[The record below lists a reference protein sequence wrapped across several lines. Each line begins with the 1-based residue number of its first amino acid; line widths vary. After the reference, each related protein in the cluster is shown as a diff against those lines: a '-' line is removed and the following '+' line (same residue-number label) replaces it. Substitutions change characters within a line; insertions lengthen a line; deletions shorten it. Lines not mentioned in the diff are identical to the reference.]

1 MIDRLVIF
9 GGTGDLAGRYLLPAL
24 AALRTAGCIDDD
36 FDLVC
41 VDRKEWDDR
50 RFGDWARD
58 QLDRHA
64 GETPPEA
71 RRAIVAAARHR
82 RADIRS
88 AVDVAQ
94 AVHGD
99 APVAVYLALA
109 PALFPAA
116 IQALHA
122 AKLPAG
128 SRIVLEKPF
137 GEDLASARELNRLL
151 GDLLP
156 EQAIFRV
163 DHFLAMT
170 TVQNLLGS
178 RLSNRV
184 LESIWNSAHIAKVE
198 IVWDETLT
206 LEDRAGYYDGV
217 GALKDMVQ
225 NHLLQLLCLVAM
237 EPPIS
242 LSERDLRNRKVDVL
256 RSVRPLADA
265 DIPARTRRGR
275 YGAGTVGQRAVPSY
289 VDEAGVEPQR
299 RIETFAE
306 IELAIDN
313 WRWSGT
319 SFVLRSGKALAQD
332 RKEVAV
338 HFRPVPAMPFGH
350 DGRTV
355 PNVLRF
361 GLDPESLT
369 LTLNAVGTSVDTLA
383 PLTLTARIEPPELP
397 AYGTLLLNVL
407 QGDPA
412 LSLRADEAEEA
423 WRVLEPVLSGW
434 ARDLVP
440 LEEYPAGSL
449 GPPGIDRNR

>member
-9 GGTGDLAGRYLLPAL
+9 GGTGDLAGRYLLPAP

-41 VDRKEWDDR
+41 VDRKERDDR
-50 RFGDWARD
+50 RFGDRARD

-71 RRAIVAAARHR
+71 RQAIAAAARHR
-82 RADIRS
+82 RADIRN

-116 IQALHA
+116 IQTLRA

-128 SRIVLEKPF
+128 SRTVLEQPF

-151 GDLLP
+151 ADLLP

-170 TVQNLLGS
+170 TVQNLPGS

-217 GALKDMVQ
+217 GALEDMVQ
-225 NHLLQLLCLVAM
+225 K
-237 EPPIS
+237 PS
-242 LSERDLRNRKVDVL
+242 
-256 RSVRPLADA
+256 
-265 DIPARTRRGR
+265 PA
-275 YGAGTVGQRAVPSY
+275 VAVPGG
-289 VDEAGVEPQR
+289 D
-299 RIETFAE
+299 
-306 IELAIDN
+306 
-313 WRWSGT
+313 GT
-319 SFVLRSGKALAQD
+319 PDQ
-332 RKEVAV
+332 
-338 HFRPVPAMPFGH
+338 
-350 DGRTV
+350 
-355 PNVLRF
+355 
-361 GLDPESLT
+361 
-369 LTLNAVGTSVDTLA
+369 
-383 PLTLTARIEPPELP
+383 
-397 AYGTLLLNVL
+397 
-407 QGDPA
+407 
-412 LSLRADEAEEA
+412 SLRT
-423 WRVLEPVLSGW
+423 
-434 ARDLVP
+434 
-440 LEEYPAGSL
+440 
-449 GPPGIDRNR
+449 